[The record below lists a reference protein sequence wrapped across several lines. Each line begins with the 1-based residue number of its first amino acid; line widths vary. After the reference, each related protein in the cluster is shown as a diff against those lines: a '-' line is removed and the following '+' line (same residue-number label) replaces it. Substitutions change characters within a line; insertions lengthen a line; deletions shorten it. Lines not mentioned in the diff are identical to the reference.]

1 MPKSNYYLITI
12 DGDVSPELDGCV
24 TYVLLNIENEKELQI
39 LQKLS
44 QLSKKRANLNGELIS
59 PYIDIDCVR
68 KVDYVDEDNKKQ
80 TGYLINMEGMNEIS
94 AWIYD
99 PIYQEVCKI
108 PFKNIDKIYL

>member
-12 DGDVSPELDGCV
+12 DGDILPELDGFV
-24 TYVLLNIENEKELQI
+24 TYILLNIENEKELQI

-99 PIYQEVCKI
+99 PIYEEVCEI